1 MEKAQVKKE
10 NTELKDEITK
20 VKANEKKLK
29 EDLAKEKL
37 KDSQALSAAL
47 LNSQREKP
55 QTYQEY
61 LAKRMNNSTSDK
73 GVITHKLAMK
83 SKFMNYEKLKD
94 PKEGLPQIPQ
104 PKIAAARR
112 PSVLSNPLSFNAGK
126 RQGLNLANN
135 NVTEMLGAAGINA
148 DASTI
153 QELEEDCKPD
163 YRAEALDDLD
173 QLANDLASSSDD
185 EKND

>member
-20 VKANEKKLK
+20 VKALNHIFFSHLIFMTEANEKKLK

-61 LAKRMNNSTSDK
+61 LAKRMNNSSSDK

-83 SKFMNYEKLKD
+83 SKFMNYRLFLYTKN
-94 PKEGLPQIPQ
+94 QI
-104 PKIAAARR
+104 
-112 PSVLSNPLSFNAGK
+112 
-126 RQGLNLANN
+126 
-135 NVTEMLGAAGINA
+135 
-148 DASTI
+148 
-153 QELEEDCKPD
+153 
-163 YRAEALDDLD
+163 
-173 QLANDLASSSDD
+173 
-185 EKND
+185 